1 MKGYKIVGR
10 LGWSVIQD
18 TPGLKVKY
26 KVGEYVSRP
35 KKGGPLAVFK
45 DKADAVAF
53 DDYFH
58 ELYECVYT
66 PWKGKR
72 EELWDEEGSMEIGWL
87 PEGTALAS
95 RVKLGK
101 KVKP

>member
-1 MKGYKIVGR
+1 M
-10 LGWSVIQD
+10 
-18 TPGLKVKY
+18 
-26 KVGEYVSRP
+26 
-35 KKGGPLAVFK
+35 
-45 DKADAVAF
+45 
-53 DDYFH
+53 
-58 ELYECVYT
+58 CVYT

-72 EELWDEEGSMEIGWL
+72 GELWDEEGSMGIDWL